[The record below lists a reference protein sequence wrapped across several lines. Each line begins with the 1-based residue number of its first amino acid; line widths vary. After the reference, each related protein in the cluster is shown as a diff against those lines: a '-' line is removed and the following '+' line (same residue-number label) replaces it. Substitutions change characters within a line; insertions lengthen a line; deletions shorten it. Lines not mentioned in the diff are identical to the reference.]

1 MGILTRK
8 MISLWYNTAIF
19 KDRREIVFMEE
30 KQNKLE
36 RSIGLFGG
44 VSILTGIMVGS
55 GIFFIGSYVLMRT
68 EFSGGLSLLVWLI
81 GGVITLLYG
90 LIYAELGAMMPKA
103 GGYYVYLR
111 EAYGKPVAFLSGFMN
126 FVLASSGSVA
136 ALAIAFSLILSNVL
150 AMLFGIG
157 LSALVMSLI
166 SVAMII
172 ALSILN
178 YFGIRIGTLVQKIF
192 LVIKLIPI
200 SLIVILGIILG
211 TNTVSLS
218 IQVNQMPIFDVL
230 TMIGYAVIA
239 TFWAYE
245 GWTNLNNVAGEV
257 EKPGRNIPLSL
268 IVSIGSVTLI
278 YVLYQFSTFRVLSI
292 NQLQAIIAGGNIYT
306 GIDAA
311 YVMLGSIGMYIVMF
325 TMLLSVLGALNGSI
339 IVFPRV
345 YYAMSKDGLLFQKF
359 KVLHPKYKTPIYAI
373 LGSAIMSIILLVFGL
388 DDLITFIAFTGLLF
402 NGLIFIGLFI
412 FRKKYPNKRRP
423 YKVWGYPYLP
433 AFTIL
438 ITLLLLLAVYVED
451 IRTSLIGTGVLLIG
465 LPVYY
470 GIEYFKKKRSE

>member
-1 MGILTRK
+1 VGILTRK